1 MSNGTNDSIS
11 AATLAAPAAP
21 AAPVGVCLRPEY
33 DEYSHAKL
41 GEYARLAEDNGFHSV
56 WLAESWG
63 LEATA
68 LLSFIGAQTKRVKL
82 GTAIINVFSRTPALL
97 SMTSVTLNDLYD
109 GRFILGLGSSTKAL
123 VEGWHGMKFEHPVP
137 RIRDTV
143 HIVRELMAGREVTYT
158 GSVHS
163 VQGYRI
169 RVKPRCA
176 PPPIYLAALGP
187 EAFRATAEIADGW
200 LPYLLPLRGLA
211 ESVATMRDDSER
223 AGRPRN
229 AVQIAPLVLTAVAD
243 TRDEG
248 RAAAREHIAL
258 YMGAMGPHY
267 RNFVAGFG
275 FKREVEAIRGAWAAK
290 QHAEARAAVTD
301 EMVDEIA
308 IAGTPGECRA
318 RLADVRAAGADLP
331 ILFFPG
337 ACTNRMVELALAT
350 MGPSTSPVAPAA
362 PSDTAGA
369 TAPTAASPKAAR

>member
-1 MSNGTNDSIS
+1 MSDPMTDSS
-11 AATLAAPAAP
+11 RSTPAADSMAAPASDTIGDP
-21 AAPVGVCLRPEY
+21 IGVCLRPEY
-33 DEYSHAKL
+33 DEYSLSKL
-41 GEYARLAEDNGFHSV
+41 GEYARTAEANGFHSV

-68 LLSFIGAQTKRVKL
+68 LLSYIGAQTSRVRL
-82 GTAIINVFSRTPALL
+82 GTAIVNVFSRTPALL
-97 SMTSVTLNDLYD
+97 AMTSVTLNDLYP

-123 VEGWHGMKFEHPVP
+123 IEGWHGMPFEHPVP
-137 RIRDTV
+137 RLRDTV
-143 HIVRELMAGREVTYT
+143 HIVRELVTGKETTYE
-158 GSVHS
+158 GSVLS
-163 VQGYRI
+163 VKGYRI
-169 RVKPRCA
+169 RVKPQSP

-187 EAFRATAEIADGW
+187 EAFRACAEIADGW

-211 ESVATMRDDSER
+211 ESVATMKDDAER
-223 AGRPRN
+223 AGRPRD
-229 AVQIAPLVLTAVAD
+229 AITIAPLVLTAVAD

-290 QHAEARAAVTD
+290 QHADARAAVTD

-308 IAGTPGECRA
+308 IAGTPDECRR
-318 RLADVRAAGADLP
+318 RLAQVRGAGADVP

-337 ACTNRMVELALAT
+337 ACTNRMVELALHT
-350 MGPSTSPVAPAA
+350 MGPRQTVQTMGTPATVAA
-362 PSDTAGA
+362 
-369 TAPTAASPKAAR
+369 